1 MDANCPIDEM
11 VNLEL
16 TKNASLSEKLLLT
29 HRNQLSEYEKI
40 REQTIKEIQEAMES
54 TLGEI
59 SCLKQDF
66 HQSKSKSKKSSKI
79 TRKAQS
85 LNKATLRR
93 STRSRKEVCYKDL
106 DKPYGLLES
115 ELNKLSRN
123 RAKVKPSKIISTKE
137 FKGMCKLL
145 EM

>member
-1 MDANCPIDEM
+1 MSKTRFSS
-11 VNLEL
+11 V
-16 TKNASLSEKLLLT
+16 EK
-29 HRNQLSEYEKI
+29 QI
-40 REQTIKEIQEAMES
+40 
-54 TLGEI
+54 
-59 SCLKQDF
+59 
-66 HQSKSKSKKSSKI
+66 KKSSKI